1 MAPGGDGRLG
11 FVIRLKCNNC
21 GQMMKARREY
31 AGRKGRCPNCK
42 SVVTV
47 PEPVVARTAGNQSA
61 IVAAAGDSHQEASR
75 TSPATG
81 LTKEDA
87 ENARL
92 RETGRCATGISVLRT
107 TIQGSLTPSYDEV
120 SLFLMSVTTVL
131 VFIWNPGVRQRSVDL
146 VFSAPGVFLAGVYVI
161 MYGCGLVLCVYHIFS
176 SRQKNDVEKYLML
189 FFAVLTNGI
198 SGICAGVYV
207 FRHSILWLAVLPIW
221 NIISGAVLILML
233 WFEII
238 DRQCVS
244 DQDATIVQ
252 AIIGLATVLAV
263 FFVCTSL
270 LKLHWAITFSIC
282 VAYSTS
288 LDRAIRRI
296 YH

>member
-1 MAPGGDGRLG
+1 M
-11 FVIRLKCNNC
+11 IRLKCNNC
-21 GQMMKARREY
+21 GQMIKARREY
-31 AGRKGRCPNCK
+31 AGKKGTCPNCK

-61 IVAAAGDSHQEASR
+61 IVAAAGDSPHEASR

-87 ENARL
+87 ENAHL

-198 SGICAGVYV
+198 SGICAGIYV
-207 FRHSILWLAVLPIW
+207 FRHSILWLAVLPVW

>member
-1 MAPGGDGRLG
+1 M
-11 FVIRLKCNNC
+11 IRLKCNNC

-31 AGRKGRCPNCK
+31 AGKKGRCPNCK

-47 PEPVVARTAGNQSA
+47 PEPEAVRTAGNQSA
-61 IVAAAGDSHQEASR
+61 IVAAAGDSHHKAPR

-81 LTKEDA
+81 LTKEGA
-87 ENARL
+87 ETARL
-92 RETGRCATGISVLRT
+92 KETGRCATGIPVLRT
-107 TIQGSLTPSYDEV
+107 TIRGFLTPSYDEV

-176 SRQKNDVEKYLML
+176 FRQKNDVEKYLML

-207 FRHSILWLAVLPIW
+207 FRQSILWLAMLPIW

-252 AIIGLATVLAV
+252 AIIGLAAVLAV

>member
-1 MAPGGDGRLG
+1 M
-11 FVIRLKCNNC
+11 IRLKCNNC

-31 AGRKGRCPNCK
+31 AGKKGKCPNCK
-42 SVVTV
+42 SIVTV
-47 PEPVVARTAGNQSA
+47 PKPEAARPPGNQR
-61 IVAAAGDSHQEASR
+61 AAAARAGDLAQK
-75 TSPATG
+75 TLKPSPARRLTDEG
-81 LTKEDA
+81 LEPA
-87 ENARL
+87 ER
-92 RETGRCATGISVLRT
+92 RTIGISGFCRT
-107 TIQGSLTPSYDEV
+107 MRTFLAPSYDEV

-131 VFIWNPGVRQRSVDL
+131 VFIWNPGVRQRSLDL

-198 SGICAGVYV
+198 SGICAGVYI

-221 NIISGAVLILML
+221 NIISGVVLILML

-238 DRQCVS
+238 DRECVS
-244 DQDATIVQ
+244 DEDATVGQ
-252 AIIGLATVLAV
+252 AIIGFVTVLAV
-263 FFVCTSL
+263 FLVCSSL
-270 LKLHWAITFSIC
+270 LRLHWAITFSIC
-282 VAYSTS
+282 IAYSTS